1 MHISHLSL
9 IIILN
14 KICCYSLRSSLWEI
28 FYKIAV
34 VKQFKYAC
42 ESVLFLLKLQAIGL
56 QLYLLKSNFFT
67 VIFFKDFNHTAS
79 LMLNRY
85 FEEHLSIF
93 AEHLLNWLLCI
104 HQIRMIN
111 TYFFLLLRF
120 LNAITKSRQIN
131 WKIERT
137 KTYHS
142 MRYCKYK
149 VASCKLGILQLQK
162 L

>member
-14 KICCYSLRSSLWEI
+14 KICCYSLRSSHWEI

-34 VKQFKYAC
+34 VKQLKYAC
-42 ESVLFLLKLQAIGL
+42 LSCFVFTKVAG
-56 QLYLLKSNFFT
+56 YRSSTLLKSNFFT